1 MDKELNSLIA
11 EAASMSRKNFKPEIN
26 FCHTGKGFPAI
37 SLTGSNCS
45 LSCKHCKRKLIE
57 RLPPAITSEEL
68 KRTCIKAASHGAK
81 GVLLTGGCTAE
92 AKVPI
97 YDFLQ
102 TIKEIKEETNL
113 LVIAHT
119 GIADLE
125 EARQIK
131 EAGIDGVCLDV
142 VGSEETTEEIYG
154 IRITPKMYKET
165 LTAFEKAGIGNIT
178 PHVCVGLHYGRL
190 HHEIK
195 ALDLISCIKPS
206 NIVITGL
213 TDLEETPMTGI
224 KISPVDFMSVVC
236 LARRKFPDTYISLGC
251 ARGKGVIR
259 SEIDR
264 MGVDAGVNSI
274 AVPTRAAYE
283 EATRLG
289 LKINEYSA
297 CCALLPEQLG

>member
-1 MDKELNSLIA
+1 MNKELNALIA
-11 EAASMSRKNFKPEIN
+11 EAASISRKNFRPEIN

-37 SLTGSNCS
+37 SLTGSKCS

-57 RLPPAITSEEL
+57 RLPPATTPEKL
-68 KRTCIKAASHGAK
+68 KSACLNADSQGAK
-81 GVLLTGGCTAE
+81 GVLLTGGCTAD

-97 YDFLQ
+97 YGFLQ

-119 GIADLE
+119 GIADLR

-131 EAGIDGVCLDV
+131 ESGIDGVCLDV

-154 IRITPKMYKET
+154 IKITPRMYEET
-165 LTAFEKAGIGNIT
+165 LIAFEKAGIGNIT

-190 HHEIK
+190 RHEMK
-195 ALDLISCIKPS
+195 ALDLISCIKPA

-213 TDLEETPMTGI
+213 TDLQETPMDGI
-224 KISPVDFMSVVC
+224 KISPVDFIRVVC
-236 LARRKFPDTYISLGC
+236 VARRKFPDTYISLGC

-259 SEIDR
+259 SEIDC

-274 AVPTRAAYE
+274 AVPTKAAYV
-283 EATRLG
+283 EADLLG

-297 CCALLPEQLG
+297 CCALLPEQLR